1 MRTLNI
7 LGAVSLLA
15 CRAIAQPP
23 VAPTPDPVGKPR
35 GDNTGNYNI
44 VDSMETGYRFLT
56 LGGSLDQY
64 RSMVNYGNGVRLL
77 SSYLTMNSRDG
88 HGRYFDE
95 IVLTTQGLGNDP
107 YESATLRIQKNAL
120 YRYDLTWRLNDYNNP
135 GLRSGGA
142 DSQHLLNTRYTLQ
155 DHDFTLFP
163 QSAFKFF
170 LGYTRGAQGGPAIS
184 TVQLF
189 DARGNEFPLFENVR
203 RLRNE
208 YRIGGEAT
216 LLGVRLNWTRGWE
229 DFKEDS
235 PYDLNGFSQ
244 GNNPLS
250 STTLTSFHRREPYHG
265 TSPYWRVALFTERK
279 WLAVNGRFTY
289 TSGSR
294 DFVLNENA
302 TGTGGRSGAD
312 MARQIVTFGNGR
324 RLVATGNLNLSL
336 FPTSKLTIVNSTAV
350 YNSRIDGNATFQ
362 TLDNATL
369 TIQQVNFQ
377 FLGIRTIANQTD
389 VNYQAQPWL
398 GVYGGYH
405 YTNREFR
412 SIEQSAFL
420 GSTDRIPASQTNEL
434 NSGVFGVRLKPA
446 KPLTIVL
453 DGEVGRVNGPF
464 TPWAENAYHLLGA
477 HVQYKTKKFLATAF
491 TRASYN
497 TNSVALSSFAS
508 RQRNYAAD
516 FSWTPLDW
524 FSLDTGYSKL
534 HLNTVSGLAYFAN
547 SQQVLGDQSFYIS
560 NIHTFNLGVRLAL
573 LKRADLFVGYNH
585 VQDTG
590 DGCGTPLGTLGGS
603 SLPAILA
610 AQTFP
615 LTYQTPLARVSVRI
629 AERLRWNVGYQFYRY
644 NEKFYQRDDFRAHT
658 GYTSLLWSF

>member
-1 MRTLNI
+1 MRTQHI

-15 CRAIAQPP
+15 SCIAAQQV

-35 GDNTGNYNI
+35 GDNAGDYNI

-56 LGGSLDQY
+56 AGGSLDQY

-77 SSYLTMNSRDG
+77 SSYFTMNSRDG
-88 HGRYFDE
+88 HGHYFDE

-135 GLRSGGA
+135 GLRSDGA
-142 DSQHLLNTRYTLQ
+142 NSQHLLDTRYTLQ

-163 QSAFKFF
+163 QAAYKFF
-170 LGYTRGAQGGPAIS
+170 LGYTRGSQNGPALS

-189 DARGNEFPLFENVR
+189 DSARGNEFYLFENVR
-203 RLRNE
+203 RTRNE
-208 YRIGGEAT
+208 YRVGGEAT
-216 LLGVRLNWTRGWE
+216 LLGVRLNWMRGWE

-235 PYDLNGFSQ
+235 PYDLYFKQDKNF
-244 GNNPLS
+244 NT

-265 TSPYWRVALFTERK
+265 TSPYWRVGLFAERK
-279 WLAVNGRFTY
+279 WFAVNGRFTY

-294 DFVLNENA
+294 DFVLNENDL
-302 TGTGGRSGAD
+302 GTGGRGNAL
-312 MARQIVTFGNGR
+312 ARQIVTFGNAR
-324 RLVATGNLNLSL
+324 RLIATGNLNLSI

-350 YNSRIDGNATFQ
+350 YNSRIDGNASFQ
-362 TLDNATL
+362 TFDNAAL

-389 VNYQAQPWL
+389 MNYQAQPWL
-398 GVYGGYH
+398 GLYGGYH

-412 SIEQSAFL
+412 SIEQSTFL
-420 GSTDRIPASQTNEL
+420 DTTDRIPASQTNEL
-434 NSGVFGVRLKPA
+434 NSGVFGARLRPA

-453 DGEVGRVNGPF
+453 DGEVGRANGPF
-464 TPWAENAYHLLGA
+464 TPFGEGAYHLLGA
-477 HVQYKTKKFLATAF
+477 RVQYKTKKFLASAF
-491 TRASYN
+491 TRSNYN

-508 RQRNYAAD
+508 RQRSYAAD

-534 HLNTVSGLAYFAN
+534 HLNTVSGLAYFA
-547 SQQVLGDQSFYIS
+547 SGQQVLGDQSFYIS
-560 NIHTFNLGVRLAL
+560 NIHTFNIGMRLAL
-573 LKRADLFVGYNH
+573 LKRADLFLGYNH

-590 DGCGTPLGTLGGS
+590 DGRGNPLGTLGGS
-603 SLPAILA
+603 SLPALLA
-610 AQTFP
+610 SQTFP
-615 LTYQTPLARVSVRI
+615 LTYQTPLARISVRLH
-629 AERLRWNVGYQFYRY
+629 ERLRWNFGYQFYRY